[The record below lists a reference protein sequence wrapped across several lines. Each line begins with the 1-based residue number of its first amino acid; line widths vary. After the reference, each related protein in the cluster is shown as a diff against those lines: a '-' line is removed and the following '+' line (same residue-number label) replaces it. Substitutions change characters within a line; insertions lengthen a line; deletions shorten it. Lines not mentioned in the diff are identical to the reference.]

1 MIFKLSVLL
10 IKIINKLLTKK
21 GMIMSVSIHKVPKNY
36 LRERGM
42 SHSYKNDDGNDV
54 IFHTQTDSI
63 ITYFY

>member
-1 MIFKLSVLL
+1 
-10 IKIINKLLTKK
+10 
-21 GMIMSVSIHKVPKNY
+21 MSVSIHKVPKNY